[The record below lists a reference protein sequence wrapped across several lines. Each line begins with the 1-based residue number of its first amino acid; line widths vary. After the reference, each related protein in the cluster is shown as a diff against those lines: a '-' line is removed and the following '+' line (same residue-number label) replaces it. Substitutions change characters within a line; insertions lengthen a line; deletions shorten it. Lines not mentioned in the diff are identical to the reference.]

1 MSIRRLW
8 SSLGPGILLAATSIG
23 ASHLV
28 FSPQAGALFGYQL
41 LWLVVFSH
49 LFKYPAFEFG
59 PRYAAA
65 TGHHLLDGYARI
77 PGPRGWALVVFL
89 LSTLAQGIGVLAGV
103 VSIAGMVLWTWTG
116 MLDTARCSVLLTV
129 IIVGLL
135 LAGGF
140 SWLDHL
146 NKIMM
151 AILAAAT
158 VLAFVPILPGPEVLP
173 ALVIPSLPPG
183 SIVLVAAILGWMPT
197 GIDVSVWHSFW
208 TLEKIRRSEPGKDPA
223 QAALAVRAAR
233 LRHALVDM
241 RIGYG
246 LSLGT
251 GVMFVIM
258 GAVHLADRGHEL
270 QGVQYAEALST
281 AYTNILG
288 RWMVHVFMLT
298 ALLAM
303 FSTSYTV
310 IDGFSRSFAEGCAA
324 LWPAVASRLARKWL
338 YVGFVCGSSVL
349 AATII
354 MTIGRNPIGLVTAAA
369 LISLAAAP
377 LLYGFNLYCVLSHI
391 DQPDWRVRWPIIV
404 LATGGIVFTI
414 LALGTTVYLEL
425 F

>member
-1 MSIRRLW
+1 M
-8 SSLGPGILLAATSIG
+8 
-23 ASHLV
+23 
-28 FSPQAGALFGYQL
+28 
-41 LWLVVFSH
+41 
-49 LFKYPAFEFG
+49 
-59 PRYAAA
+59 
-65 TGHHLLDGYARI
+65 
-77 PGPRGWALVVFL
+77 
-89 LSTLAQGIGVLAGV
+89 
-103 VSIAGMVLWTWTG
+103 
-116 MLDTARCSVLLTV
+116 
-129 IIVGLL
+129 
-135 LAGGF
+135 
-140 SWLDHL
+140 DHL

-173 ALVIPSLPPG
+173 SLVIPSLPPG

-208 TLEKIRRSEPGKDPA
+208 TLEKIRRSEPDKDPA
-223 QAALAVRAAR
+223 QAPLPVRAGR
-233 LRHALVDM
+233 LRHALLDM

-246 LSLGT
+246 LSLCT

-258 GAVHLADRGHEL
+258 GAVHLAGRGQEL
-270 QGVQYAEALST
+270 QGVQFAEALST

-324 LWPAVASRLARKWL
+324 LWPAVASPPARKRL
-338 YVGFVCGSSVL
+338 YVGFVCGSSLL
-349 AATII
+349 AGTII

-377 LLYGFNLYCVLSHI
+377 LLYAFNLYCVLRHI
-391 DQPDWRVRWPIIV
+391 DQPDWRVGWPIIV
-404 LATGGIVFTI
+404 LAAGGIAFTV
-414 LALGTTVYLEL
+414 LALGTTAYLEL